1 MTTRTESNMPTSYSD
16 KILQA
21 LAQRGRLNCRQLAG
35 TISHDFK
42 KTTQLVGFMRTSKK
56 IKTSGLVDGL
66 AAYELTETGR
76 ALVPSAQSDSLS
88 PTSSLRS
95 IDDLAD
101 AQMRPPKVAISKQQ
115 EVESTP
121 SSPSQPRRVTETSTQ
136 STHPP
141 MDAVSTKAMKFGMLS
156 SGEFLILIDERPIT
170 IPAADVPLMRAQLNA
185 APAGIA

>member
-1 MTTRTESNMPTSYSD
+1 MPTSYSD

-76 ALVPSAQSDSLS
+76 ALVPSAEPDSLP
-88 PTSSLRS
+88 PTSSPRS

-101 AQMRPPKVAISKQQ
+101 AQMRPPKVATSKQQ
-115 EVESTP
+115 AVESTP
-121 SSPSQPRRVTETSTQ
+121 YSAAQPERVTETSTQ

-141 MDAVSTKAMKFGMLS
+141 MHDVSTKAMKFGMLS
-156 SGEFLILIDERPIT
+156 TGEFLILIDERPIT
-170 IPAADVPLMRAQLNA
+170 IPAADVPAMRAQLSA
-185 APAGIA
+185 APTGVA

>member
-1 MTTRTESNMPTSYSD
+1 MTTSYSD

-66 AAYELTETGR
+66 AAYELTKAGR
-76 ALVPSAQSDSLS
+76 ALVPSAEPDSLP
-88 PTSSLRS
+88 PTSSPRS

-101 AQMRPPKVAISKQQ
+101 AQMRPSKVATSKQQ
-115 EVESTP
+115 PIESTP
-121 SSPSQPRRVTETSTQ
+121 SSPAQSERVAETWTQ
-136 STHPP
+136 STRPP
-141 MDAVSTKAMKFGMLS
+141 MHPDRTKAMKFGMLS
-156 SGEFLILIDERPIT
+156 TGEFLILIDERPIT